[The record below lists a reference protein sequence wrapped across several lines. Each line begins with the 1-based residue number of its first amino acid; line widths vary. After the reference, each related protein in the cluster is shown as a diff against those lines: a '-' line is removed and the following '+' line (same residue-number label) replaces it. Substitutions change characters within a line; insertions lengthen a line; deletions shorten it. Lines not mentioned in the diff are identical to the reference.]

1 MGGKFDRMRLVPVTY
16 VGMNPIICGIVLA
29 LGLVVPPGF
38 GDDAGVASDEGEA
51 IAPIPASD
59 AAAIP
64 SAEAVQFFESKIR
77 PILANSC
84 YECHGPGKSSGEL
97 RLDSLEKMIHGGES
111 GPAVVPGKPDES
123 LLVNAVKYESLEMP
137 PTGKLDDDK
146 ISLLSEW
153 VRMGAPWPGASA
165 ARVAPKSHHT
175 PITDEERNFWAF
187 IPPRPV
193 TPPTITDL
201 DSSRN
206 PIDAFIRV
214 KLEVSG
220 IQPSPQAA
228 SRDLIRRAYFD
239 LIGLPPDRSEVD
251 NFLADNRPDAFERL
265 LDQLLASPHYGERW
279 GRHWLDV
286 VRFAQ
291 TNGYERDAEKP
302 FAWRYRDYVI
312 NSLNADKPYDQ
323 FIREQI
329 AGDELDVVT
338 DETIIAT
345 GFARLGVWDD
355 EPDDK
360 ANATFECLDDMVST
374 TGSTVLGLTVGCARC
389 HDHKFDPI
397 RQQDYYGLV
406 AFFRNVRE
414 YEKHEGNKTDFSMLT
429 KLSTNE
435 EALAIRESGTVA
447 PPTNILIRGDA
458 RTPGAEVK
466 PQFLEVLCQ
475 SGGYAPEIP
484 PPKEGAQS
492 AGRRRVLADWLA
504 SQNNPLTGRV
514 IVNRLWQHHFGM
526 GIVPT
531 PSDFGKTGSKPSHLE
546 LLDWLALDLAN
557 DDWRLKRL
565 HRLMMESATYR
576 QVSKADNA
584 KGNEI
589 DPENR
594 LIWRQTMRRLD
605 AESMHDTVLA
615 ADGRLNL
622 EMGGRG
628 YFPELPKELL
638 ATQSIPGNGWGKST
652 ESQQARRGLYTF
664 VKRTLKA
671 PILETFDSANPDQS
685 IAARSVTTIAP
696 QALLWLN
703 SSFMEDESQTFAG
716 RLIREFSNDRESQI
730 RALFSWAYQRDP
742 SEAEFERSREFL
754 DRQENRWKEVGIP
767 QKLKDPLHQWERPSG
782 VWHIR
787 KDLALEVEPTQE
799 AKAIWNDGEIAD
811 GLVEAEVMLL
821 SEVGD
826 AGVIVRVSD
835 VHEGIDAFRGYN
847 INLAADKLRIGRHD
861 QNYTQPVLIPMKI
874 EVGRWH
880 HLKIELVKDSVRVY
894 LDYDQQPTAVFVD
907 PNPLPPGK
915 VGFRTFGSQAAIGPI
930 RVVTENGE
938 WITNNEMKVE
948 APTPDD
954 YYRLALAGLAKVIL
968 NTNEFVYVD

>member
-1 MGGKFDRMRLVPVTY
+1 MRLVPVTY
-16 VGMNPIICGIVLA
+16 VRMDTTVWGIVLA
-29 LGLVVPPGF
+29 FGLVVSSGF
-38 GDDAGVASDEGEA
+38 CDDPVVPLQGGELA
-51 IAPIPASD
+51 APLSPNDVKAT
-59 AAAIP
+59 P
-64 SAEAVQFFESKIR
+64 SADAVHFFETKIR

-97 RLDSLEKMIHGGES
+97 RLDSLEKIIHGGES

-165 ARVAPKSHHT
+165 ASVTPKSHHA

-187 IPPRPV
+187 VPPRPV
-193 TPPTITDL
+193 PPPTIEDL
-201 DSSRN
+201 DSTRN
-206 PIDAFIRV
+206 PIDSFIRA
-214 KLEVSG
+214 KLKETG
-220 IQPSPQAA
+220 IQPSSAA
-228 SRDLIRRAYFD
+228 SPRDLIRRAYFD
-239 LIGLPPDRSEVD
+239 LIGLPPDRAEVD
-251 NFLADNRPDAFERL
+251 AFLTDDRPDAYERL

-414 YEKHEGNKTDFSMLT
+414 YEKHEGNKTDFSMLA

-504 SQNNPLTGRV
+504 SQNNPLTARV

-546 LLDWLALDLAN
+546 LLDWLALDLVN

-576 QVSKADNA
+576 QGSKAENP

-594 LIWRQTMRRLD
+594 LVWRQTMRRLD

-638 ATQSIPGNGWGKST
+638 ATQSIPGNGWGKSI

-671 PILETFDSANPDQS
+671 PILDTFDSANPDQS

-703 SSFMEDESQTFAG
+703 SSFMEDESQSFAR
-716 RLIREFSNDRESQI
+716 RLIRDFPGDRESQI
-730 RALFSWAYQRDP
+730 RALFSLAYQRDP
-742 SEAEFERSREFL
+742 SDAEVERSREFL
-754 DRQENRWKEVGIP
+754 DRQENRWREAGIT
-767 QKLKDPLHQWERPSG
+767 KKSKDPLDQWERPSG
-782 VWHIR
+782 VWHVR
-787 KDLALEVEPTQE
+787 KDLALEVELTQE
-799 AKAIWNDGEIAD
+799 AKAIWADGEIAD

-835 VHEGIDAFRGYN
+835 VHEGLDAFRGYN
-847 INLAADKLRIGRHD
+847 INIAADKLRIGRHE
-861 QNYTQPVLIPMKI
+861 QNYSQPVFIPMKI
-874 EVGRWH
+874 EVGKWH

-938 WITNNEMKVE
+938 WITNNATKVE
-948 APTPDD
+948 APTADD
-954 YYRLALAGLAKVIL
+954 YYRLALAGLAKIIL